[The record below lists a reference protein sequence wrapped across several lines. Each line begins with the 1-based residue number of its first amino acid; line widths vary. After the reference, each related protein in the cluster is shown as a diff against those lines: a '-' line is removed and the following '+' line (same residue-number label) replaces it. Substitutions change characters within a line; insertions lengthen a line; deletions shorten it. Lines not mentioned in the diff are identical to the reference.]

1 MSTVS
6 TDRVRVEVSD
16 HIARVTLTRPEK
28 HNALDFAMFDAL
40 IDAAARVRATAGV
53 RVVVISGEG
62 KSFCSGLDFPSVAGS
77 TEDGGVSVFRKALGG
92 PVPNYFQQPI
102 HGWLTLPMPVIAAIH
117 GYCLGGGL
125 QLALAADIRLATA
138 DAHLALLEAKWGLI
152 PDMAITRT
160 LPRLV
165 GIDVARELI
174 YTSRMISGAEAAQLG
189 LVTRTADD
197 PLAEAL
203 ALAAEIADRS
213 PDAIRTAKALLD
225 HCWEDSD
232 LDAGLR
238 LEADL
243 QTELVGSPNQQ
254 AAIAAGLSH
263 TPAQFI
269 DPPVQ

>member
-6 TDRVRVEVSD
+6 TDRVRLEVSD
-16 HIARVTLTRPEK
+16 HVAQVTLTRPEK

-53 RVVVISGEG
+53 RAVVITGEG
-62 KSFCSGLDFPSVAGS
+62 RSFCSGLDFPSVAGA

-102 HGWLTLPMPVIAAIH
+102 HAWLTLPMPVIAAVH

-125 QLALAADIRLATA
+125 QLALAADIRIATA
-138 DAHLALLEAKWGLI
+138 DAQLALLEAKWGLI

-197 PLAEAL
+197 PLAAAL
-203 ALAAEIADRS
+203 ALAAEIAERS

-225 HCWEDSD
+225 RCWEDAD
-232 LDAGLR
+232 LDAGMR

-254 AAIAAGLSH
+254 AAIAAGLNH
-263 TPAQFI
+263 TPAQFN
-269 DPPVQ
+269 DPATK